1 MIEMNVPLS
10 NDIVQLVWTSKFP
23 CRVESYMMQQR
34 PFVEQ
39 DLHLIQADEVKTFAT
54 EKRRMDHFNGR
65 WLLENALSKWGLSHL
80 DDIEVLRTEKR
91 EPYLRFIQGVWKNQP
106 LPSFSIAHSAHYVFV
121 ALCEAGWS
129 IGIDAEPLDREL
141 SSGVYELMSSGE
153 ELTFLHAHSEHALMF
168 WTVKEAVQKSMGQGM
183 HLNPRKIKVPIEK
196 NVSNISIEKLKIQ
209 LENIEKNGFQIS
221 LALAERNNQPQTA
234 EDRLLK
240 ATKDAMN
247 TSDWSVGC
255 NTTRNN
261 R

>member
-1 MIEMNVPLS
+1 MIDMDAPLS
-10 NDIVQLVWTSKFP
+10 YEIINLSWSSPFP
-23 CRVESYMMQQR
+23 CRVESYMMRQQ
-34 PFVEQ
+34 PLGEQ
-39 DLHLIQADEVKTFAT
+39 DLHLIQGDEVKTFAT

-65 WLLENALSKWGLSHL
+65 RLLEIALFKWGLSTL

-106 LPSFSIAHSAHYVFV
+106 LPSFSIAHSDQYVFV
-121 ALCEAGWS
+121 ALCETGWS

-141 SSGVYELMSSGE
+141 SPGVYELMSSGD
-153 ELTFLHAHSEHALMF
+153 ELTFVQAHPEHALMF

-196 NVSNISIEKLKIQ
+196 KNCNISIENLKIQ
-209 LENIEKNGFQIS
+209 LENKEKKGFQIS
-221 LALAERNNQPQTA
+221 LALTERNSQPQTA

-240 ATKDAMN
+240 VTKDAMN
-247 TSDWSVGC
+247 TSEWSVGC